1 MKSIR
6 MPFWL
11 TVALWLCPWGIAA
24 YAEQLPDGRITFS
37 VPAPV
42 AGNSANWDYKPT
54 RWGMYDVGA
63 TVSAVAA
70 GVELQVEI
78 AGQTLSALLPKDGSA
93 NPKTITVGRLHL
105 TKSDPFSVHAGPKP
119 GTTAAFTLGGLTLV
133 PAPEGDPVTQQ
144 SSGEIVLRSHDA
156 TTHSVMMRYEPATNK
171 NCLGYWVNA
180 SDWADWEFTV
190 TQPGTF
196 DIEVWQGCGK
206 GQGGSDVAVEV
217 DGHRFDFVVE
227 ETGHFQSFLPR
238 HIGHVRLATAGR
250 HTLAIK
256 PQRKQAGA
264 IMDIRQVRLIPT
276 DAAVSAPAAAKP
288 FAGARR
294 ILVLGDSI
302 TYGGEW
308 VEMVE
313 AWLRLQYPTALF
325 ELINSGLPS
334 ETVSGLS
341 EEGHAGG
348 SFPRPDLH
356 ERLDRALA
364 QLKPDLVVACYGMND
379 GIYFPFGEERA
390 AKFHAG
396 MKRLHQKVEA
406 AGAKIVHLTPPV
418 FDPVPLKGRTLPA
431 GLTAY
436 PSPYEGY
443 DDVLARY
450 SDWLLAQRT
459 AGWEVVDVHGPMSRF
474 LAEQRIGNPK
484 FAVSGDGIHPNRQGH
499 WLIARELLRYLGA
512 PADLLAT
519 ASPDLLFQ
527 SIPNA
532 PEVLKLV
539 ELRQRLL
546 KDAWLT
552 QVGHKRP
559 GMNKGKPLADA
570 EAEAGPL
577 LTKIRELT
585 DVQFPGKRS
594 LWNGFERFDFVV
606 DGKPV
611 LVVAPKHVAP
621 GRPWAWHGEFF
632 GHKPNPDIALLGRGF
647 HIVYMSLPDMLGA
660 PEAVAHWN
668 VLHKELTEKYGFAP
682 KPALVGLSRGGLYV
696 YNWAI
701 ANPDKV
707 ACLYGDAPV
716 CDFRSWPGGKGK
728 GPGSASD
735 WQLVLQRYGFKSEAE
750 ALAYTNNPVDRLA
763 PLAAAKVPLL
773 HVYGDADEVVPW
785 DENTGVIAERYRKL
799 GGDITLIAKPG
810 VKHHP
815 HGLDDS
821 TPIVDFIWR
830 NTANAEAKAWLA
842 QHGGGPLD
850 AAERPLI
857 RKLGT
862 IDLDLVETTPIVLG
876 GRLWRFEWVRQGTGQ
891 QYWDNKRAT
900 NYFRFRDP
908 TTGEVTSPFADGH
921 EFGSAFVQDGMVYVT
936 GTLGRGQV
944 NVFASRDLKT
954 WDTWTAIPAGKY
966 GIFNTS
972 VCKAADEF
980 VLMFEIDKPVEEAGT
995 AFTARFAKS
1004 RDLRTWTL
1012 TPPECNYAKDRY
1024 TAPHCLRWLDGW
1036 FYDFYLEAHDG
1047 YELRVVRSHDLVK
1060 WEASPLNPVL
1070 RASQQDKVIA
1080 NPKLDDGQ
1088 RARIANAANLNNSD
1102 LDFCERDG
1110 RLVINY
1116 SWGNQLGIEHLAEA
1130 AYDGSEAQFLRGWF
1144 PESDR
1149 AH

>member
-1 MKSIR
+1 M
-6 MPFWL
+6 
-11 TVALWLCPWGIAA
+11 
-24 YAEQLPDGRITFS
+24 
-37 VPAPV
+37 
-42 AGNSANWDYKPT
+42 
-54 RWGMYDVGA
+54 
-63 TVSAVAA
+63 
-70 GVELQVEI
+70 
-78 AGQTLSALLPKDGSA
+78 
-93 NPKTITVGRLHL
+93 
-105 TKSDPFSVHAGPKP
+105 
-119 GTTAAFTLGGLTLV
+119 
-133 PAPEGDPVTQQ
+133 
-144 SSGEIVLRSHDA
+144 
-156 TTHSVMMRYEPATNK
+156 
-171 NCLGYWVNA
+171 
-180 SDWADWEFTV
+180 
-190 TQPGTF
+190 
-196 DIEVWQGCGK
+196 
-206 GQGGSDVAVEV
+206 AVEV

>member
-1 MKSIR
+1 MTN
-6 MPFWL
+6 L
-11 TVALWLCPWGIAA
+11 
-24 YAEQLPDGRITFS
+24 
-37 VPAPV
+37 
-42 AGNSANWDYKPT
+42 N
-54 RWGMYDVGA
+54 
-63 TVSAVAA
+63 
-70 GVELQVEI
+70 
-78 AGQTLSALLPKDGSA
+78 
-93 NPKTITVGRLHL
+93 VGRLYIE
-105 TKSDPFSVHAGPKP
+105 PKNS
-119 GTTAAFTLGGLTLV
+119 GQSNILCTIIGDVQLRSITLV
-133 PAPEGDPVTQQ
+133 PAPEGDPVMQQ
-144 SSGEIVLRSHDA
+144 SSGEIILPSGHA

-196 DIEVWQGCGK
+196 DLEVWQGCGK

-217 DGHRFDFVVE
+217 DGRRFDFVVE

-238 HIGHVRLATAGR
+238 HLGHVRLATAGR

-264 IMDIRQVRLIPT
+264 IMDIRQVRLLPT
-276 DAAVSAPAAAKP
+276 DAADGAPAAAKP
-288 FAGARR
+288 FAGAKR

-313 AWLRLQYPTALF
+313 AWLRLQFPTAGF

-341 EEGHAGG
+341 EVGHAGG
-348 SFPRPDLH
+348 AFPRPDLH

-379 GIYFPFGEERA
+379 GIYFPYGEDRA
-390 AKFHAG
+390 EKFRSG
-396 MKRLHQKVEA
+396 MKRLHDKVEA

-418 FDPVPLKGRTLPA
+418 FDPVPLKGHTLMA

-436 PSPYEGY
+436 PSPYEHY

-450 SDWLLAQRT
+450 SDWLIAQHA
-459 AGWEVVDVHGPMSRF
+459 AGWEVVDVHGPMNRF
-474 LAEQRIGNPK
+474 LAEQRRTDPT
-484 FAVSGDGIHPNRQGH
+484 FTVSGDGVHPNTQGH
-499 WLIARELLRYLGA
+499 WLIARELLRQLGA
-512 PADLLAT
+512 PAILLA
-519 ASPDLLFQ
+519 ADSSVPLFQ
-527 SIPNA
+527 SFPHG

-546 KDAWLT
+546 KDTWLT
-552 QVGHKRP
+552 QVGHQRP
-559 GMNKGKPLADA
+559 GMNKGKPLA
-570 EAEAGPL
+570 EAESEAAML
-577 LTKIRELT
+577 LTKIHEVA

-668 VLHKELTEKYGFAP
+668 VLHQELTGKYGFAP

-696 YNWAI
+696 YNWAT
-701 ANPDKV
+701 ANPDQV
-707 ACLYGDAPV
+707 ACIYGDAPV
-716 CDFRSWPGGKGK
+716 CDFKSWPGGKGK
-728 GPGSASD
+728 GPGSAGD

-810 VKHHP
+810 GKHHP

-862 IDLDLVETTPIVLG
+862 IDLDMVETTPVMLG

-908 TTGEVTSPFADGH
+908 ATGEVTPPFADGH
-921 EFGSAFVQDGMVYVT
+921 EFGSAFVHDGTVYVT
-936 GTLGRGQV
+936 GTFGRGQV
-944 NVFASRDLKT
+944 DVFASRDLKT

-972 VCKAADEF
+972 VCQAGDEF
-980 VLMFEIDKPVEEAGT
+980 VLMFEIDQPVAEAGA

-1004 RDLRTWTL
+1004 RDLHTWTL

-1047 YELRVVRSHDLVK
+1047 YELRVVRSRDLVK
-1060 WEASPLNPVL
+1060 WEPSPLNPVL

-1088 RARIANAANLNNSD
+1088 RARIANAADLNNSD
-1102 LDFCERDG
+1102 IDFCERDG
-1110 RLVINY
+1110 RLVIDY
-1116 SWGNQLGIEHLAEA
+1116 SWGNQLGVEHLAEA

-1144 PESDR
+1144 PESEGGR
-1149 AH
+1149 